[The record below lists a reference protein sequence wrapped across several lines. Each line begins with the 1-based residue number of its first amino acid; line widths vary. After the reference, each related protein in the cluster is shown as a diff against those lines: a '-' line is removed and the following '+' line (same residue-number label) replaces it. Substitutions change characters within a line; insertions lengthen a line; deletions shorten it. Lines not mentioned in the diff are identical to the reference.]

1 MIEIRITQ
9 SEPLLV
15 CLHAMIWVR
24 RLLLSDTVMLVY
36 ELYRKPMLKIQPA
49 TVVRSTMVYIYIYMK
64 FTFSMLCI
72 LHNWRLASLMAGE

>member
-1 MIEIRITQ
+1 M
-9 SEPLLV
+9 

-49 TVVRSTMVYIYIYMK
+49 TVVRSTMVYIYMYEIH
-64 FTFSMLCI
+64 I
-72 LHNWRLASLMAGE
+72 LHALHSA